1 MAKYTE
7 EFKREMVKK
16 LLPPNSILASA
27 LSREI
32 GVGKSTLYKWRKQY
46 VEGSVSGSSSS
57 SPSEHWSGA
66 NKLDI
71 VIETAPLNTAEL
83 SAYCRKK
90 GLYPEQV
97 AGWKHA
103 AIMGNARQDQLD
115 AESKKAVNK
124 ERKKVHDLE
133 RELLRKDKA
142 LAETAALLVLRKKAV
157 AIWGE
162 SEEC

>member
-32 GVGKSTLYKWRKQY
+32 GVGKSTLYKWRKKY
-46 VEGSVSGSSSS
+46 VEGWAVTSSTTTT
-57 SPSEHWSGA
+57 SENWSGA

-71 VIETAPLNTAEL
+71 VIETAAMNAAEL
-83 SAYCRKK
+83 SAYCREK

-115 AESKKAVNK
+115 AESKKAINA

-133 RELLRKDKA
+133 RDLRRKEKA
-142 LAETAALLVLRKKAV
+142 LAETAALLVLRKKAT